1 MGHYRSEM
9 GYEDQD
15 RREEEEKARRHRK
28 LAKAIQKDIEKR
40 GVETVLADIVLDVS
54 MYRIRNT

>member
-9 GYEDQD
+9 GYEEQD
-15 RREEEEKARRHRK
+15 RREAEEAARRHAK
-28 LAKAIQKDIEKR
+28 LAKAIKSDIKKR
-40 GVETVLADIVLDVS
+40 GIETVLADIVLDMS